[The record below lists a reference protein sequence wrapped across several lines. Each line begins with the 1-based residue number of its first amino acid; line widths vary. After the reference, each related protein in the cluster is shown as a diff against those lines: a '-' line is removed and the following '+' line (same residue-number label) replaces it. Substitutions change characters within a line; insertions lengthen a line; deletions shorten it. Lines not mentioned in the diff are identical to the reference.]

1 VHPQHQNLF
10 KLQCK
15 KLHYPTIYSCTQKR
29 DEDEEEEEEE
39 AHIAL
44 RESKGRNEHKMEWMN
59 VCMNE

>member
-1 VHPQHQNLF
+1 
-10 KLQCK
+10 LQCK

-59 VCMNE
+59 KWMNG

>member
-15 KLHYPTIYSCTQKR
+15 KLHYPTIYSSTQKR
-29 DEDEEEEEEE
+29 DEEEEEEE

-44 RESKGRNEHKMEWMN
+44 RESKGTNEQKWN
-59 VCMNE
+59 G